1 MSIES
6 IEIDH
11 LRSWIG
17 REEEVAE
24 DEASVDRHLP
34 ERVMRTFETG
44 RTVPQLVKAPVVCL
58 VPSGADVNSPDGCLV
73 LRSLSEHACKVGAEG
88 MSPQSALPL
97 QASGVQIGAKNGA
110 DA

>member
-34 ERVMRTFETG
+34 ERVMRTFESWSNSTSTRKGAG
-44 RTVPQLVKAPVVCL
+44 RM
-58 VPSGADVNSPDGCLV
+58 SGSLGC
-73 LRSLSEHACKVGAEG
+73 RH
-88 MSPQSALPL
+88 
-97 QASGVQIGAKNGA
+97 
-110 DA
+110 

>member
-34 ERVMRTFETG
+34 ERVMRTFEK
-44 RTVPQLVKAPVVCL
+44 LVQQYL
-58 VPSGADVNSPDGCLV
+58 NS
-73 LRSLSEHACKVGAEG
+73 
-88 MSPQSALPL
+88 
-97 QASGVQIGAKNGA
+97 
-110 DA
+110 